1 MGEFHGLDGL
11 EDAGI
16 VKGSQE
22 KATEKFI
29 NRFRE
34 GKADNAMAD
43 FLYSSMLSIAR
54 NIDAQNNRGREI
66 SRNMTSL
73 LGYIQQLE
81 TIYPSTPSR
90 TDDRLEELMAAM
102 AK

>member
-16 VKGSQE
+16 VKGPQE

-43 FLYSSMLSIAR
+43 FLYSSMLSIGSDSPIHLSSNSVR
-54 NIDAQNNRGREI
+54 
-66 SRNMTSL
+66 SL
-73 LGYIQQLE
+73 VYF
-81 TIYPSTPSR
+81 
-90 TDDRLEELMAAM
+90 A
-102 AK
+102 

>member
-16 VKGSQE
+16 VKGPQE

-43 FLYSSMLSIAR
+43 FLYSS
-54 NIDAQNNRGREI
+54 IDRK
-66 SRNMTSL
+66 SVV
-73 LGYIQQLE
+73 
-81 TIYPSTPSR
+81 
-90 TDDRLEELMAAM
+90 
-102 AK
+102 

>member
-1 MGEFHGLDGL
+1 MGEFHGLDGM

-16 VKGSQE
+16 VKGPQE

-54 NIDAQNNRGREI
+54 NIDAQNKPRPRDKPQHDLPARLHPTA
-66 SRNMTSL
+66 RNHLPVHTF
-73 LGYIQQLE
+73 
-81 TIYPSTPSR
+81 P
-90 TDDRLEELMAAM
+90 D
-102 AK
+102 

>member
-16 VKGSQE
+16 VKGPQE

-66 SRNMTSL
+66 SRNICDL
-73 LGYIQQLE
+73 
-81 TIYPSTPSR
+81 PA
-90 TDDRLEELMAAM
+90 RLHPTARNHLPVHTFPD
-102 AK
+102 